1 MNKVDMINNMVNEI
15 DDTGYQ
21 FVVGAEIGLKDLYS
35 DAKEDVEWYTI
46 VMIEFDAELGLGLP
60 IAFLYLKKDNESENI
75 HQKVLSDGSIITYAE
90 IIDSI
95 SDRLVIPG

>member
-1 MNKVDMINNMVNEI
+1 MNKVDMINNMTNNI

-21 FVVGAEIGLKDLYS
+21 FVVGAEIGIKDLYS

-46 VMIEFDAELGLGLP
+46 AMIEPDAELCGLP
-60 IAFLYLKKDNESENI
+60 VAFLYLKKDDESENI
-75 HQKVLSDGSIITYAE
+75 HQKVLSDGTVLNYAE

-95 SDRLVIPG
+95 YDGLVIPG